1 MQGKRRPGPQ
11 VNGNVANYKSQD
23 ARPKKRGPIV
33 FSEPQKL
40 HKMLADMGLGSRREL
55 EDWIVAGRI
64 SVNALPAHVGQRV
77 GPEDKVRVNGKLIH
91 IHFAPRAPRVLIYHK
106 PEGEIVSRDDPE
118 GRPSVFDKLPRIGG
132 GRWIAVG
139 RLDFNTS
146 GLLVF
151 TTSGELA
158 NKMMHPSYELEREYA
173 VRLIGELSDEQIAR
187 LTGGIELDDGIAKFN
202 TLSDGGGEGSNHWYR
217 VTIAEGRNREVRRMF
232 EAIGLAVSRLM
243 RVRYG
248 PFELPRRLHRGEAEE
263 LKPEEVTRLLAAV
276 PASGKQRAAGAGAD
290 GDAPAARLPGAGR
303 GSKQGRGRQQR
314 QPREPAQGR
323 GQATGR
329 EPGQGRGPAPG
340 REPGNGQGAAQ
351 GQGRRRA
358 PRKPREPGAAPPQ
371 AGASEQ
377 GPRAEGDAPA
387 RKRAPRR
394 RRRPAAAPAGDA

>member
-1 MQGKRRPGPQ
+1 MMQGKRRPGPQ

-23 ARPKKRGPIV
+23 SRPKKRGPIV

-77 GPEDKVRVNGKLIH
+77 GPDDKVRVNGKLIH

-187 LTGGIELDDGIAKFN
+187 LTGGIELEDGIAKFN
-202 TLSDGGGEGSNHWYR
+202 ALSDGGGEGSNHWYR

-276 PASGKQRAAGAGAD
+276 PASGKRRAAAAD
-290 GDAPAARLPGAGR
+290 GDAPAARPPGAGR
-303 GSKQGRGRQQR
+303 GSKQGRGRQQG
-314 QPREPAQGR
+314 QP
-323 GQATGR
+323 R
-329 EPGQGRGPAPG
+329 EPGQGRGEATGREAGQGRGTAPG
-340 REPGNGQGAAQ
+340 RESGNGQGPAP

-358 PRKPREPGAAPPQ
+358 PRKPREPGAQPLQASAP
-371 AGASEQ
+371 AQ
-377 GPRAEGDAPA
+377 GPRADGDAPA

-394 RRRPAAAPAGDA
+394 RRRPAAAPAGEA